1 MKTKQ
6 LKISKLVAPLALAA
20 LLIPGIGSAFPTDTN
35 TYEVNSV
42 GVGSF
47 TFDQPQGPANNPNN
61 PAWNTAEATDVPL
74 AYIVFASGNVEGGF
88 DSWAKVSPAAARN
101 LTVKSVHDGG
111 EILFLV
117 KYDDATFDEN
127 ARDVPRFFDALALLI
142 PYSGDGYE
150 NCAAGET
157 SEPLIHMGMRCD
169 GRDEGGKECSDPLD
183 PACKCCPTNIHF
195 WRPDK
200 VEVENI
206 VTNGMGTTL
215 ETDETDDPTL
225 FHAWQEWKNG
235 QWTVIMGRAMV
246 GPPPPEPPDL
256 EHPDATY
263 VGPGGNMV
271 TLVAGESYSTVWA
284 NWDGSSDER
293 NGSKFIGLWG
303 TLNICDGPQA
313 SCPPPTPPV
322 P

>member
-117 KYDDATFDEN
+117 KYDDPTFDDEKD
-127 ARDVPRFFDALALLI
+127 DVPTFFDALALLI
-142 PYSGDGYE
+142 PYSASEFPG
-150 NCAAGET
+150 CVAGPT

-169 GRDEGGKECSDPLD
+169 GRTEGGDLCTDPDD
-183 PACKCCPTNIHF
+183 PECKCCPTNIHF

-246 GPPPPEPPDL
+246 GPVPGLGGPPADEATKVGLPY
-256 EHPDATY
+256 PDA
-263 VGPGGNMV
+263 VGNMV
-271 TLVAGESYSTVWA
+271 TLDAGASYDTVWA
-284 NWDGSSDER
+284 NWDGSKDER

-303 TLNICDGPQA
+303 TLIIAP
-313 SCPPPTPPV
+313 
-322 P
+322 